1 MTQSWIIHKVFS
13 DGDVIYYG
21 DEVYI
26 ANFSYLN
33 QRLAIHRK
41 NYGYITTRKN
51 TLDRWI
57 IESAEN
63 KQSII
68 ESDISNP
75 ASVYGLSFASENA
88 SDKGVILWTRVHQE
102 VYDNKEPF
110 KYQVCHTDKFDESVL
125 EGEIQ
130 TSLDKKRD
138 YTVYVDFDDCLE
150 RGNTYYYRF
159 VYKGV
164 FSKVGCCQSLRKHD
178 VNVNKFRLAILTF
191 RVL

>member
-102 VYDNKEPF
+102 VYENKGIF
-110 KYQVCHTDKFDESVL
+110 
-125 EGEIQ
+125 
-130 TSLDKKRD
+130 
-138 YTVYVDFDDCLE
+138 
-150 RGNTYYYRF
+150 
-159 VYKGV
+159 
-164 FSKVGCCQSLRKHD
+164 
-178 VNVNKFRLAILTF
+178 
-191 RVL
+191 